1 MAVINITR
9 KLAEFVARTTYE
21 DLPKAVVEA
30 AKRMILDTVG
40 CGIAGTFYSKK
51 EVAPVQK
58 VTEEIGGNEDC
69 TLIVSGKKTSWF
81 NAILV
86 NGTFMHSIDY
96 DDTRPGP
103 ITHTGAVVV
112 PAILSMGEKL
122 RSSGK
127 DAILAAVIAY
137 ETVVRVG
144 CSVMPSH
151 YDFWHSTGTNGT
163 FGGAAVA
170 GKLLKLNID
179 EMEMALGIAAD
190 QASGLISCLKFGDL
204 TKSLH
209 SGLTAAKGVLSA
221 LLVKHGATGPR
232 GILEIPEGYCK
243 AYSKEPQVKKIVQ
256 GLGNSFDILNN
267 CPKFYPSILGG
278 HCIIEAVLKLVRTND
293 ILPDDILKVIAKT
306 FTIAVNKSSDREPRT
321 PLAARMSIPYSIAA
335 AIIDRELGMRQ
346 FEARRL
352 QDRGIKAIQKKIS
365 LEADA
370 EMDKFLPRM
379 YPAKVEIITKDGKV
393 FSAEEHYPKG
403 FPDNPISAR
412 ELERKFES
420 LCATVFD
427 QTRINKLKHMINHL
441 ESLEDISEII
451 QLLANR

>member
-1 MAVINITR
+1 MAEIDITR
-9 KLAEFVARTTYE
+9 KLAEFVVRTTYE

-40 CGIAGTFYSKK
+40 CGIAGTFYAKK

-58 VTEEIGGNEDC
+58 VIEEIGGKEDC

-86 NGTFMHSIDY
+86 NGTCMHAIDY

-112 PAILSMGEKL
+112 PAVLALSENLK
-122 RSSGK
+122 SSGK
-127 DAILAAVIAY
+127 DAILAAVLAY
-137 ETVVRVG
+137 EVVVRIAG
-144 CSVMPSH
+144 SVMPSH
-151 YDFWHSTGTNGT
+151 YNFWHSTGTNGT

-190 QASGLISCLKFGDL
+190 QASGLISCLEFGDL

-209 SGLTAAKGVLSA
+209 GGLTAAKGVLSA
-221 LLVKHGATGPR
+221 MLVKKGASGPK
-232 GILEIPEGYCK
+232 GILELPEGYCD
-243 AYSKEPQVKKIVQ
+243 AYSQNPVTEKIVYD
-256 GLGNSFDILNN
+256 LGTSFDIVNN
-267 CPKFYPSILGG
+267 CPKYYPSILGG
-278 HCIIEAVLKLVRTND
+278 HCIIAAILKLVRTHN
-293 ILPDDILKVIAKT
+293 ILSDDILKVNAKT

-346 FEARRL
+346 FEADRL
-352 QDRGIKAIQKKIS
+352 QDQGIKAFQKKIS
-365 LEADA
+365 LEADS
-370 EMDKFLPRM
+370 ELDQFFPKM
-379 YPAKVEIITKDGKV
+379 YPAKVEIITKDGQV
-393 FSAEEHYPKG
+393 FSAEESYPKG
-403 FPDNPISAR
+403 FPDNPISR
-412 ELERKFES
+412 QELEQKFES

-427 QTRINKLKHMINHL
+427 KTRIKKLKHMITRL
-441 ESLEDISEII
+441 DSLEDMSEMVR
-451 QLLANR
+451 LLVKR